1 MKPFHLKY
9 QTPLAL
15 VMLLKRLGMLVL
27 TRKKELV
34 IYCKNIMLTSFQDS
48 RHFVKLAFYTFINFF
63 ACFTQDNL
71 RQTTPTPIVGTT
83 FGDMPP
89 VEPFHKQQVP
99 APISAPS
106 PDFVG
111 LGSSN
116 MTPSLEF
123 QFMRGDPPT
132 PSTHPTQPSFPS
144 MFTEKTNV
152 TASSKQDL
160 GGGVDGQYVPETG
173 QQMNEKSDL
182 VGSPV
187 VGALSTDDQSNGAT
201 YPSKPQGNGKVK
213 LTCQMSECNV
223 FSVPYC

>member
-1 MKPFHLKY
+1 MCTLLLFTSL
-9 QTPLAL
+9 L
-15 VMLLKRLGMLVL
+15 VFM
-27 TRKKELV
+27 
-34 IYCKNIMLTSFQDS
+34 QD
-48 RHFVKLAFYTFINFF
+48 V
-63 ACFTQDNL
+63 L

-89 VEPFHKQQVP
+89 VEPFHKQQIP

-132 PSTHPTQPSFPS
+132 PSAHPTPPSFPS
-144 MFTEKTNV
+144 MFNNTDETNV
-152 TASSKQDL
+152 SKQGL
-160 GGGVDGQYVPETG
+160 VGGVDGQYVPETG

-187 VGALSTDDQSNGAT
+187 VGALSTDNTTDQSNSAT
-201 YPSKPQGNGKVK
+201 YPSKSQGNGKVK
-213 LTCQMSECNV
+213 LRIM
-223 FSVPYC
+223 